1 MKVLILSGGGG
12 ERFWPLSRQTKPKQ
26 FLPIFS
32 GKTLFEDALERADA
46 LGAEVVVAT
55 NAKHTHWIQQFAPN
69 AFQIHE
75 PVGRNTAPAVALA
88 CFQFPT
94 ETFLVLPSDH
104 LIRYRDGFLNAS
116 NRAIELAEQGFLVT
130 FGLTPDYPETGY
142 GYIEAEGEIV
152 HSFKEKPTFETA
164 QEYIST
170 GRYFWNAGMFAFSA
184 QTFLEECQKHAPAL
198 YETTKTAWEK
208 AQKTEQVLA
217 PLENDMKEIP
227 SISIDYAVIEKTDRL
242 RMVPAS
248 MGWSDLGSF
257 DALADEYEKNDLP
270 LETERFVQID
280 GQGNFVFAP
289 KTVVATVGVSNLL
302 IIQTPDAL
310 LVCEKGKSQQV
321 RAVMEDLKLN
331 LPSIT
336 Q

>member
-26 FLPIFS
+26 FLPIFG
-32 GKTLFEDALERADA
+32 GKTLFEDALERAEA

-104 LIRYRDGFLNAS
+104 LIRYRDGFMNAS

-142 GYIEAEGEIV
+142 GYIEAEGESV
-152 HSFKEKPTFETA
+152 HSFKEKPSLETA

-170 GRYFWNAGMFAFSA
+170 GRYYWNAGMFAFSA
-184 QTFLEECQKHAPAL
+184 QTFLEECQKHAPEL
-198 YETTKTAWEK
+198 YEKTKIAWEN
-208 AQKTEQVLA
+208 AQKSEHVLA
-217 PLENDMKEIP
+217 PQENDMKEIP

-257 DALADEYEKNDLP
+257 DALADEYEKNQIP
-270 LETERFVQID
+270 LETERLVQID
-280 GQGNFVFAP
+280 GKHNFVFAP
-289 KTVVATVGVSNLL
+289 GTVVATVGVSNLL

-321 RAVMEDLKLN
+321 RSVMEDLKLN

>member
-26 FLPIFS
+26 FLPIFG
-32 GKTLFEDALERADA
+32 GKTLFEDAMERSRSI
-46 LGAEVVVAT
+46 GAEVVVAT
-55 NAKHTHWIQQFAPN
+55 NVKHTNWINQFAPN

-88 CFQFPT
+88 CFQFPN

-104 LIRYRDGFLNAS
+104 LIRYPEGFLKAAK
-116 NRAIELAEQGFLVT
+116 RALELANEGFLVT
-130 FGLTPDYPETGY
+130 FGLMPDYPETGY
-142 GYIEAEGEIV
+142 GYIEAEGENV
-152 HSFKEKPTFETA
+152 HSFKEKPNVETA
-164 QEYIST
+164 KQYIET

-184 QTFLEECQKHAPAL
+184 QTFLEECQKYAPDL
-198 YETTKTAWEK
+198 YEKSKIAWEN
-208 AQKTEQVLA
+208 AQKNEKTLA
-217 PLENDMKEIP
+217 PTESQMQEIP
-227 SISIDYAVIEKTDRL
+227 SISIDYAVIEKSDRL

-257 DALADEYEKNDLP
+257 DALADEYEKNHIP
-270 LETERFVQID
+270 LETERLVQID
-280 GQGNFVFAP
+280 GKHNFVFAP
-289 KTVVATVGVSNLL
+289 GTVVATIGVSNLL

-321 RAVMEDLKLN
+321 RSVMEDLKLN
-331 LPSIT
+331 FPSVT